1 MPHFN
6 IVARKPNG
14 QRVTAVEEASD
25 ALGAAAS
32 LRAAGM
38 IPIAITQVGAKPAAR
53 VSRRRGRRGK
63 PQLTDV
69 MGVAKQLGAMLIAG
83 VGLVEALE
91 DLASQEPK
99 RRFREVLEK
108 IRNRVAGGVPLS
120 TTITAYPKIFSP
132 IACAMVKAGEE
143 SGNLGRAMGDLAV
156 YLNSQISLRRKVR
169 AALTYPAFIAAF
181 FFLAVCFL
189 LLFLLPKF
197 KDIFA
202 ASGADLPLITTYAL
216 AFSAWMRRCLLPGLV
231 LAAGAILAFK
241 FSRRLSW
248 LRRVLDKAKISL
260 PIVGDVVLKVLLARF
275 METLAALTRCGTP
288 ILMSLDAAGK
298 TAGNSVVQAE
308 LRRARLQVAH
318 GSTLSH
324 ELSKSSLFPPMMVR
338 MVALGEKTGTL
349 EAQLSQAAAFY
360 KEETEAS
367 IHSLTTLIEPVLIV
381 LMGFVVGFVVMSIY
395 FPVFRLAGS
404 VR

>member
-1 MPHFN
+1 MAHFN
-6 IVARKPNG
+6 IVARNPNG

-25 ALGAAAS
+25 ALTAAAS

-38 IPIAITQVGAKPAAR
+38 IPISITQVGAEPGPRASR
-53 VSRRRGRRGK
+53 VRGRRGK
-63 PQLTDV
+63 PQLVDV

-99 RRFREVLEK
+99 RRFKGVLER

-120 TTITAYPKIFSP
+120 TAITAYPKIFSP
-132 IACAMVKAGEE
+132 IACALVKAGEE
-143 SGNLGRAMGDLAV
+143 SGNLGGAMRDLAG
-156 YLNSQISLRRKVR
+156 YLSSQISLRRKVK

-197 KDIFA
+197 QDMFA
-202 ASGADLPLITTYAL
+202 AFGADLPIITTYAL
-216 AFSAWMRRCLLPGLV
+216 ASSAWLRRCLPPGLV
-231 LAAGAILAFK
+231 LVACTILAFK

-248 LRRVLDKAKISL
+248 LRRALDKAKISL
-260 PIVGDVVLKVLLARF
+260 PIVGDLVLKVLLARF
-275 METLAALTRCGTP
+275 METLAVLTRCGTP
-288 ILMSLDAAGK
+288 ILTSLDAAGK

-308 LRRARLQVAH
+308 LRRARQQVAH

-324 ELSKSSLFPPMMVR
+324 ELSKSGYFPSMMVR
-338 MVALGEKTGTL
+338 MVALGERTGTL
-349 EAQLSQAAAFY
+349 DAQLSQAAAFY

-367 IHSLTTLIEPVLIV
+367 IHSLTSLIEPILIV